1 MFWSFV
7 IACAAL
13 ALAASGWVLTELELR
28 DTQKALEKTERDLV
42 IALAWDEL
50 AEESLL
56 RTAHPTLS
64 LVDGGEA

>member
-7 IACAAL
+7 IVCAGLWL
-13 ALAASGWVLTELELR
+13 AVSAWVLTELELR

-50 AEESLL
+50 AEESLQ
-56 RTAHPTLS
+56 RTIHPTLS
-64 LVDGGEA
+64 LVDGGDA